1 MNRFVSRPL
10 LGWVRK
16 GVDET
21 PHRRSYATLSSPTT
35 APSRS
40 RKYARRVGYL
50 IAGTG
55 AVYTLDRL
63 FNASAITRNCRTLY
77 TCAMITLDY
86 KFNFTEEKSD
96 LIPELHQR
104 VADRMYNLFT
114 SNGGLYIKIGQ
125 AIGANAAF
133 LPIPMQQKFAKL
145 FDDAPQIPYSEVLSV
160 FQSEFGRPPGGPN
173 GVFEFFDENAIASAS
188 IAQVHKAKLWPV
200 QGDTQERWVAVKV
213 QKPAVSI
220 QTEWDLGAYRM
231 VMWIFENWAFD
242 LPVYFVVDFV
252 ADHLRQELDF
262 IREAHNAKR
271 AAALIASEPRL
282 SDKVYIPKVFDDLTT
297 KKVMTAEWI
306 DGVRFSDRQ
315 GVFDLMGEKPSR
327 VGAYKI
333 PLAVSP
339 TEMHS
344 DSPLPPKPLRGGV
357 KAIMQTMIELF
368 SAQMFSFGV
377 IHCDPHPGNILIRQ
391 NPVKPD
397 TPQLVLLDHGLY
409 VTVGDEFRKQWAGLW
424 KSLLLSDYKA
434 VEQTARSWGVGLPDL
449 FASATLMRPVRLKKV
464 DKEKFAREIEEI
476 SRMSQYEQ
484 SVRMKAKL
492 KEFLIDTDRLPKALI
507 FLMRNMRIVQGNN
520 QSMGAPVNRVKITGY
535 WASRSLTYTRD
546 LPLRQRIKEYWSY
559 VAFRSIMFSLDVL
572 FWAIRF
578 RQWFWLKLGRYSS
591 NFEDEIEKSMQ
602 VFAKGSLG
610 MDVKVGVFQG

>member
-1 MNRFVSRPL
+1 M
-10 LGWVRK
+10 
-16 GVDET
+16 
-21 PHRRSYATLSSPTT
+21 
-35 APSRS
+35 
-40 RKYARRVGYL
+40 GYF

-63 FNASAITRNCRTLY
+63 FNASAITRNCRTIH

-86 KFNFTEEKSD
+86 KFNFTPEKSD

-133 LPIPMQQKFAKL
+133 LPKPMQEKFAKL

-160 FQSEFGRPPGGPN
+160 FRSEFGRPPSGPN

-188 IAQVHKAKLWPV
+188 IAQVHKAKLWSAP
-200 QGDTQERWVAVKV
+200 GDTQEHWVAVKV
-213 QKPAVSI
+213 QKPAVSK
-220 QTEWDLGAYRM
+220 QTEWDLGAYRI
-231 VMWIFENWAFD
+231 VMWMFENWAFD

-252 ADHLRQELDF
+252 TDHLRQELDF
-262 IREAHNAKR
+262 IREADNANR
-271 AAALIASEPRL
+271 TAALIASEPRL
-282 SDKVYIPKVFDDLTT
+282 SDKVYIPKVYDDLTT

-327 VGAYKI
+327 LGAYTI

-344 DSPLPPKPLRGGV
+344 DSPLPPRPLRGGV
-357 KAIMQTMIELF
+357 KAIMQTMVELF

-377 IHCDPHPGNILIRQ
+377 IHCDPHPGNILIRP
-391 NPVKPD
+391 NPAKPES
-397 TPQLVLLDHGLY
+397 PQLVLLDHGLY
-409 VTVGDEFRKQWAGLW
+409 VTVDDEFRKQWAGLW
-424 KSLLLSDYKA
+424 KSLLLSDYHA
-434 VEQTARSWGVGLPDL
+434 VEQVARSWGVGLPDL

-492 KEFLIDTDRLPKALI
+492 KEFLIDTDRLPKALL

-535 WASRSLTYTRD
+535 WASRSLTYTHD
-546 LPLRQRIKEYWSY
+546 LSLKQRIKEYWSY
-559 VAFRSIMFSLDVL
+559 ATFRGIMFSLDVL
-572 FWAIRF
+572 FWTIRF

-591 NFEDEIEKSMQ
+591 NFEDEVEKSMQ

>member
-1 MNRFVSRPL
+1 MNRLVARPL
-10 LGWVRK
+10 PRWVRK
-16 GVDET
+16 GVDARL
-21 PHRRSYATLSSPTT
+21 HRRSYASPSSPTT
-35 APSRS
+35 APSRT
-40 RKYARRVGYL
+40 RKYAP
-50 IAGTG
+50 
-55 AVYTLDRL
+55 VYTLDRL
-63 FNASAITRNCRTLY
+63 FNASAITRNCRTIH

-86 KFNFTEEKSD
+86 KFNFTPEKSD

-133 LPIPMQQKFAKL
+133 LPKPMQEKFAK
-145 FDDAPQIPYSEVLSV
+145 
-160 FQSEFGRPPGGPN
+160 PPSGPN

-188 IAQVHKAKLWPV
+188 IAQVHKAKLWPAP
-200 QGDTQERWVAVKV
+200 GDTQEHWVAVKV
-213 QKPAVSI
+213 QKPAVSK
-220 QTEWDLGAYRM
+220 QTEWDLGAYRI
-231 VMWIFENWAFD
+231 VMWMFENWAFD

-252 ADHLRQELDF
+252 TDHLRQELDF
-262 IREAHNAKR
+262 IREADNANR
-271 AAALIASEPRL
+271 TAALIASEPRL
-282 SDKVYIPKVFDDLTT
+282 SDKVYIPKVYDDLTT

-327 VGAYKI
+327 LGVYTI

-344 DSPLPPKPLRGGV
+344 DSPLPPRPLRGGV
-357 KAIMQTMIELF
+357 KAIMQTM
-368 SAQMFSFGV
+368 MFSFGV
-377 IHCDPHPGNILIRQ
+377 IHCDPHPGNILIRP
-391 NPVKPD
+391 NPAKPE

-409 VTVGDEFRKQWAGLW
+409 VTVDDQ
-424 KSLLLSDYKA
+424 LLLSDYHA
-434 VEQTARSWGVGLPDL
+434 VEQVARSWGVGLPDL

-492 KEFLIDTDRLPKALI
+492 KEFLIDTDRLPKALL

-535 WASRSLTYTRD
+535 WASRSLTYTHD
-546 LPLRQRIKEYWSY
+546 LSLKQRIKEYWSY
-559 VAFRSIMFSLDVL
+559 ATFRGIMFSLDVL

-591 NFEDEIEKSMQ
+591 NFEDEVEKSMQ

-610 MDVKVGVFQG
+610 MDVKQIELPVN